1 MRSRA
6 SPGFTCLGLLF
17 ARSMRLKLLS
27 PFLFA
32 LTGLSS
38 ASAAFAAAP
47 SSHTALGVGS
57 FARAARLTRW
67 GAQTSRM
74 SMAGGAGES
83 LDHPLQTSPAA
94 DGIRWSPAASA
105 KGPVRVILG
114 SKSSTRRL
122 LLSSMGVEYEM
133 LNPEI
138 DEKAIRD
145 KEAEKLVLALAHA
158 KADALLK
165 REEVKE
171 ATEGTTLLVTCDQVV
186 VYEGKILEKPE
197 DAAEAQRFIR

>member
-1 MRSRA
+1 
-6 SPGFTCLGLLF
+6 
-17 ARSMRLKLLS
+17 MRLRLLS

-32 LTGLSS
+32 LSGFSS

-47 SSHTALGVGS
+47 SSSALGVGS

-165 REEVKE
+165 REEVKQ

-186 VYEGKILEKPE
+186 VYEGEILEKPE